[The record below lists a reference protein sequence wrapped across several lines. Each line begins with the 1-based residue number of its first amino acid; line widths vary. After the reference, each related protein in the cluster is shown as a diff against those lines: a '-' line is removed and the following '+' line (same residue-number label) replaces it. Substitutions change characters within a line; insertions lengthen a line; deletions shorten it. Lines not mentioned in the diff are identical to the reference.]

1 MSGGYLAN
9 PIIFLI
15 QTLFGLYI
23 LAVLLRFLL
32 QVVRADFYNPISQ
45 FLVKATNPPLKVMRR
60 IIPGLGG
67 IDLSSLILAWLL
79 KSIEILLILLVSGG
93 AVNLLGPLLW
103 AIPLLV
109 EQVINIY
116 LFGIL
121 IQVILSW
128 VSPGNYNPAVGLL
141 YSLTSPLLR
150 PAQKLLP
157 PMGGLDLSPMLV
169 MIGLVLLKMLLLP
182 PLFVLTGTPSAITS
196 LL

>member
-93 AVNLLGPLLW
+93 AVNLLAPLLW
-103 AIPLLV
+103 AIPELV
-109 EQVINIY
+109 ELVINIY

-182 PLFVLTGTPSAITS
+182 PLRGLTGSPFAITS

>member
-1 MSGGYLAN
+1 MSGGYLTN

-32 QVVRADFYNPISQ
+32 QTVRADFYNPISQ
-45 FLVKATNPPLKVMRR
+45 FLVKATNPPLKLMRR

-67 IDLSSLILAWLL
+67 IDLASLILAWLL
-79 KSIEILLILLVSGG
+79 KYVEILLIVLVAGG
-93 AVNLLGPLLW
+93 SVNLIAPLLW
-103 AIPLLV
+103 AIPELV
-109 EQVINIY
+109 ELVINIFF
-116 LFGIL
+116 FGIL

-128 VSPGNYNPAVGLL
+128 VSPGNYNPAVALL
-141 YSLTSPLLR
+141 YSLTAPVMR
-150 PAQKLLP
+150 PAQRILP

-169 MIGLVLLKMLLLP
+169 MIGLILLKMLLLP
-182 PLFVLTGTPSAITS
+182 PLRAITGSPFAATS

>member
-1 MSGGYLAN
+1 MSGSYLTN
-9 PIIFLI
+9 PIVFLI

-32 QVVRADFYNPISQ
+32 QLARADFYNPISQ
-45 FLVKATNPPLKVMRR
+45 FLVKATNPPLKLMRR

-67 IDLSSLILAWLL
+67 IDLASLVLAWLL
-79 KSIEILLILLVSGG
+79 KSIEILLILLVSGS
-93 AVNLLGPLLW
+93 AANLIAPLLW
-103 AIPLLV
+103 ALPELV
-109 EQVINIY
+109 ELVINIY
-116 LFGIL
+116 FFGIL

-128 VSPGNYNPAVGLL
+128 VSPGNYNPAVALL
-141 YSLTSPLLR
+141 HSLTAPVLR
-150 PAQKLLP
+150 PAQKILP

-182 PLFVLTGTPSAITS
+182 PLRGLTGSPFAATA

>member
-60 IIPGLGG
+60 IIPGFGG

-79 KSIEILLILLVSGG
+79 KSIEILLILLVGGG

-182 PLFVLTGTPSAITS
+182 PLFGLTGTPAAITS